1 MLRLY
6 QLGLQSFL
14 NYQLKL
20 NISTTRERLDKKGW
34 KNLPLCKR
42 TFTRLK
48 KGVYVGKA
56 LTSEQR
62 GSFSENESK
71 IFHLL
76 VSSLCLTYSLD
87 VENTSSLQYH
97 TILNCLTCYQLPPQ
111 DKYHHLSADS

>member
-1 MLRLY
+1 MLGICY
-6 QLGLQSFL
+6 EAGVD
-14 NYQLKL
+14 N
-20 NISTTRERLDKKGW
+20 
-34 KNLPLCKR
+34 C
-42 TFTRLK
+42 LK

-97 TILNCLTCYQLPPQ
+97 I
-111 DKYHHLSADS
+111 S